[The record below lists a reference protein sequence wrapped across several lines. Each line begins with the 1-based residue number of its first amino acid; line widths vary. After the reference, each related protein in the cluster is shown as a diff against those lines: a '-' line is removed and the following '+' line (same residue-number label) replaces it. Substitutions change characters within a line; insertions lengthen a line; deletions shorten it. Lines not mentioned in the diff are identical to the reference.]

1 MSGPRAFRG
10 VVVTALAFGVSVCG
24 AAASEAQTR
33 FETKVFLGANNDL
46 EVDAVYHDPVDIDR
60 RLAGS
65 RVIPMDLAVRNRS
78 SRPLTVDY
86 QDLILDL
93 GGATGLTRLLPV
105 DPATARSTLMSEGHY
120 NEFLSFVGG
129 QTDRFSNI
137 DPFSRILR
145 NGMIQPGQQKRG
157 FVFFMRP
164 PAVPFT
170 SFLALGMINAAPRIL
185 PTNDFQ
191 VMSPDKEATSLWR
204 DSFKTFEGLAGTRSL
219 KDIVREIV
227 NGPPP
232 FRSSYALL
240 MGVSD
245 YKRMD
250 PLPRVKDDLNRLS
263 TALRALGFT
272 VVRVENDKLTAANIR
287 SPQAFFE
294 NTTITP
300 DDRLLVFFA
309 GHGFRRDEGGRPRG
323 YLALIDARNGEAN
336 SENTVRMDE
345 FVAWTQRVPAK
356 HLLVLLES
364 CFSGL
369 ALGVRDV
376 QMMGG
381 GDATTPRPADPAALY
396 QLAKDPGRYLMM
408 AGDENQRVPMGD
420 KWGGG
425 LFTSA
430 IIQGLQ
436 GRADVD
442 KDGFVTARELYPW
455 VRTYVSAEAQSVLG
469 TSVTPLFKDLDRV
482 VSKGEFVF
490 TRAK

>member
-1 MSGPRAFRG
+1 MSRRPGRR
-10 VVVTALAFGVSVCG
+10 VVLIAAVCAALVCAG
-24 AAASEAQTR
+24 APSTAQTR
-33 FETKVFLGANNDL
+33 FHTKVVLGANDEL
-46 EVDAVYHDPVDIDR
+46 EIDAVYHDPADIDR
-60 RLAGS
+60 RLGGT
-65 RVIPMDLAVRNRS
+65 RVIPMELTVRNRS
-78 SRPLTVDY
+78 GRPVPLDY
-86 QDLILDL
+86 RDLILDL
-93 GGATGLTRLLPV
+93 GGSNGLTRLLPI

-120 NEFLSFVGG
+120 NDFIRFVAG

-137 DPFSRILR
+137 DPFSRIL
-145 NGMIQPGQQKRG
+145 GSGPIQAGKEKG
-157 FVFFMRP
+157 GYVFFMRP

-170 SFLALGMINAAPRIL
+170 SFLALGMINAAPKIL

-204 DSFKTFEGLAGTRSL
+204 DSFRGFERWANSSGVARS
-219 KDIVREIV
+219 IREIV
-227 NGPPP
+227 QGPPP
-232 FRSSYALL
+232 FRASYALL
-240 MGVSD
+240 MGVSN
-245 YKRMD
+245 YRRMD
-250 PLPRVKDDLNRLS
+250 PLPRVKDDLDRL
-263 TALRALGFT
+263 TNVLRALGFT
-272 VVRVENDKLTAANIR
+272 VVRVENEKLTPANVR
-287 SPQAFFE
+287 SPQAYFE
-294 NTTITP
+294 NISITP

-309 GHGFRRDEGGRPRG
+309 GHGFRRTEAGKPRG
-323 YLALIDARNGEAN
+323 YLALIDARNGEA
-336 SENTVRMDE
+336 SSDTTIAMEE

-369 ALGVRDV
+369 AVGGRDV

-381 GDATTPRPADPAALY
+381 GAAATGSTPDPVALY
-396 QLAKDPGRYLMM
+396 QLSKDPGRYLLM
-408 AGDENQRVPMGD
+408 AGDENQRVPMGE

-425 LFTSA
+425 LFANA

-455 VRTYVSAEAQSVLG
+455 VRTYVSAEAQAVLG